1 MWSPIL
7 TTLLLLSVHHVEAQA
22 INPDLVVWTTISQWQ
37 DLRICVQGALAG
49 AGAVGFFF
57 GNPSIQQVVGCTT
70 NACLCRPDTLESA
83 EQTLSSEASSS
94 CSDVQDIST
103 ATSILLA
110 YCSAK
115 GYTSIIQ
122 PTILASSGACTA
134 VPTPTAT
141 VTAYVTQYVTVS
153 GASSKS
159 SQLQMVK
166 TGVAVLLVLLRHHSG
181 IF

>member
-22 INPDLVVWTTISQWQ
+22 IDPDLVVWTTISQWQ
-37 DLRICVQGALAG
+37 DLRACVQGALN
-49 AGAVGFFF
+49 
-57 GNPSIQQVVGCTT
+57 GNWNPGIQHMVGCST
-70 NACLCRPDTLESA
+70 NACLCRPDTLGSA
-83 EQTLSSEASSS
+83 EQSLSSEVSTL

-103 ATSILLA
+103 ATSILLS

-141 VTAYVTQYVTVS
+141 VTAYVTQYVTAS
-153 GASSKS
+153 GASCKS

-166 TGVAVLLVLLRHHSG
+166 TGVAVLLVLLMHHSG
-181 IF
+181 MF